1 MTTYDAVVVGA
12 GPNGLAA
19 GITLA
24 QAGHKV
30 VIFEGAETIG
40 GGTRSAELTLPGF
53 VHDVCSAI
61 HPLSVASPFFESLE
75 LARYGLEW
83 IYPDVAL
90 AHPFDDGTAAA
101 LHASVAETA
110 GTLGRDADAYER
122 LMDPLVRDW
131 EKLKNNLL
139 GPFRLPRHPLALA
152 RFGLAALTPAHWLAL
167 NRFEGGRA
175 RGFFAGL
182 AGHSIMALNKPGTSA
197 FGLVLGIVGHAVGW
211 PMPRGGAQR
220 IGQALGAYFCDLGGE
235 IVTGH
240 YVESLHELPDARVT
254 LLDITP
260 RQFLEMGSFSK
271 LHSNVGERLPAGYRR
286 SLRNYRYGP
295 GVCKVDWALSE
306 PIPWT
311 AAEARRA
318 GTVHLGSTL
327 GEIVLSEREAWQ
339 GRHAQHPY
347 VLVAQQ
353 SLFDDTRAPQGKHT
367 AWAYCHVPQGSTVD
381 MTERIE
387 AQIERYA
394 PGFRECVLARRTH
407 TATEMARYNPNY
419 VGGDINGGVQDLRQ
433 LYTRPAPR
441 LNPYSTP
448 LKGVYLCSSA
458 TPPGGGVHGMCGYHA
473 ARAALKDLRH

>member
-1 MTTYDAVVVGA
+1 MTVYDAVVVGA

-24 QAGHKV
+24 RAGHKV
-30 VIFEGAETIG
+30 IIIEGAETIG

-61 HPLSVASPFFESLE
+61 HPLSVASPFFEGVD
-75 LARYGLEW
+75 LAPYGLEW
-83 IYPDVAL
+83 IYPELSL
-90 AHPFDDGTAAA
+90 AHPFDDGTAAV
-101 LHASVAETA
+101 LHRSVAKTA
-110 GTLGRDADAYER
+110 STLGRDADAYER

-131 EKLKNNLL
+131 DKVKDSLL
-139 GPFRLPRHPLALA
+139 GPFRVPRHPLALA
-152 RFGLAALTPAHWLAL
+152 RFGLLAVTPAQWLAL
-167 NRFEGGRA
+167 NRFRDERA

-182 AGHSIMALNKPGTSA
+182 AGHSIMAFSKPATSA
-197 FGLVLGIVGHAVGW
+197 FGLVLGILGHVVDW
-211 PMPRGGAQR
+211 PLPRGGAQR

-235 IVTGH
+235 IVTGR
-240 YVESLHELPDARVT
+240 YVKSLEELPDARVT
-254 LLDITP
+254 LLDIAP
-260 RQFLEMGSFSK
+260 RQFLRMA
-271 LHSNVGERLPAGYRR
+271 GERLPPAYRR
-286 SLRNYRYGP
+286 SLSNYRYGP

-318 GTVHLGSTL
+318 GTVHVGGTL
-327 GEIVLSEREAWQ
+327 GEIALSEREAWE

-353 SLFDDTRAPQGKHT
+353 SLFDDSRAPQGKHT
-367 AWAYCHVPQGSTVD
+367 AWAYCHVPHGSAVD

-394 PGFRECVLARRTH
+394 PGFGDCVLARH
-407 TATEMARYNPNY
+407 TFTAMEMAQYNPNY
-419 VGGDINGGVQDLRQ
+419 VGGDINAGVQDLRQ
-433 LYTRPAPR
+433 LFTRPAPR
-441 LNPYSTP
+441 LNPYKTP

-458 TPPGGGVHGMCGYHA
+458 TPPGGGVHGMAGYHA
-473 ARAALKDLRH
+473 ARAALKVLRH